1 MSSRDM
7 YQLSIYSKERHLG
20 SGFKTEQYYERTFLL
35 LLKVKGAA
43 LRLCFQNACRDPIV
57 FTFVLYYG
65 VQQLILT
72 KTECL
77 TLCRQCRLQNVKRGL
92 ASQQPKSTTDCNLS

>member
-43 LRLCFQNACRDPIV
+43 LRLYFRMLVETQ
-57 FTFVLYYG
+57 
-65 VQQLILT
+65 
-72 KTECL
+72 
-77 TLCRQCRLQNVKRGL
+77 
-92 ASQQPKSTTDCNLS
+92 

>member
-1 MSSRDM
+1 MEEPF
-7 YQLSIYSKERHLG
+7 I
-20 SGFKTEQYYERTFLL
+20 L

-43 LRLCFQNACRDPIV
+43 LRLCFQNACKDPIV
-57 FTFVLYYG
+57 FTCVLYNG
-65 VQQLILT
+65 VRQLILT

-92 ASQQPKSTTDCNLS
+92 ASQQPKSTTDCNLN